1 MEIFFSRASFFADVM
16 SVHNRNMKHARTIEF
31 DYTNLLAML

>member
-1 MEIFFSRASFFADVM
+1 MDVFADVM
-16 SVHNRNMKHARTIEF
+16 SVHKRNMKHARTIEF

>member
-1 MEIFFSRASFFADVM
+1 MENFFLEGFFADVM
-16 SVHNRNMKHARTIEF
+16 SVHNRNIRHASAIEF